1 MMNRK
6 DKESRLVANAETELQ
21 KTQQIAESEF
31 VKTQLHK
38 FTNDKLN
45 KDIIIRDDLL
55 KDKRDVS
62 EKLND
67 RIEGRQEMLDSL
79 VAEVNSNQTELLG
92 SYDVAKLAIAEL
104 RKVNPKKANELS
116 NKLALKA
123 QSSHSDTIKKK
134 RL

>member
-1 MMNRK
+1 MNKK
-6 DKESRLVANAETELQ
+6 DKENKLVANAETELQ
-21 KTQQIAESEF
+21 KTQQLSESEF
-31 VKTQLHK
+31 VKTKLHK
-38 FTNDKLN
+38 FTTDKLS

-55 KDKRDVS
+55 KEKRDVS

-104 RKVNPKKANELS
+104 RKVNPKKANELENS
-116 NKLALKA
+116 LALKVKKSG
-123 QSSHSDTIKKK
+123 SSIFKKQ
-134 RL
+134 

>member
-6 DKESRLVANAETELQ
+6 DKESRLVAHAETELQ

-38 FTNDKLN
+38 FTNDKLS
-45 KDIIIRDDLL
+45 KDIIIRNDLL

-79 VAEVNSNQTELLG
+79 VAEVNSNQTELL
-92 SYDVAKLAIAEL
+92 SSLDVAKQAIAEL
-104 RKVNPKKANELS
+104 RKVNPKKANELENFLS
-116 NKLALKA
+116 LKVKKSG
-123 QSSHSDTIKKK
+123 SSIFKKQ
-134 RL
+134 

>member
-1 MMNRK
+1 MNKK
-6 DKESRLVANAETELQ
+6 DKENRLVTNAEAELQ

-31 VKTQLHK
+31 VKTQLQK
-38 FTNDKLN
+38 FINNKLR

-55 KDKRDVS
+55 KDDIEPDKILI
-62 EKLND
+62 KN
-67 RIEGRQEMLDSL
+67 IEGRQEMLDSL

-92 SYDVAKLAIAEL
+92 SLDVAKLAIEEL
-104 RKVNPKKANELS
+104 RKVNPRKASELS
-116 NKLALKA
+116 NILALKI

>member
-1 MMNRK
+1 MMNKK
-6 DKESRLVANAETELQ
+6 DKENKLVANAETELQ
-21 KTQQIAESEF
+21 KTQQLSESEF

-38 FTNDKLN
+38 FTTDKLS

-79 VAEVNSNQTELLG
+79 VAEVNSNQTELLD

-104 RKVNPKKANELS
+104 RKVNPKKANELE
-116 NKLALKA
+116 NFLALKVKKSG
-123 QSSHSDTIKKK
+123 SSIFKKQ
-134 RL
+134 

>member
-6 DKESRLVANAETELQ
+6 DKESRLVANTETELQ

-38 FTNDKLN
+38 FTNDKLS

-67 RIEGRQEMLDSL
+67 RIEDRQEMLDSL

-104 RKVNPKKANELS
+104 RKVNPKKANELE
-116 NKLALKA
+116 NFLALKVKK
-123 QSSHSDTIKKK
+123 SSSSIFKKQ
-134 RL
+134 

>member
-1 MMNRK
+1 MNRK
-6 DKESRLVANAETELQ
+6 DKESRLVANTETELQ

-38 FTNDKLN
+38 FTNDKLS

-67 RIEGRQEMLDSL
+67 RIEDRQEMLDSL

-104 RKVNPKKANELS
+104 RKVNPKKANELE
-116 NKLALKA
+116 NFLALKVKK
-123 QSSHSDTIKKK
+123 SSSSIFKKQ
-134 RL
+134 

>member
-1 MMNRK
+1 MNKK
-6 DKESRLVANAETELQ
+6 DKENKLVANAETELQ
-21 KTQQIAESEF
+21 KTQQLSESEF
-31 VKTQLHK
+31 VKTQLQK
-38 FTNDKLN
+38 FINTKLR

-55 KDKRDVS
+55 KCNGSVS
-62 EKLND
+62 EKLTD

-92 SYDVAKLAIAEL
+92 SLDVAKLAIEEL
-104 RKVNPKKANELS
+104 RKINPRKASELS
-116 NKLALKA
+116 NILALKI

>member
-1 MMNRK
+1 MNRK
-6 DKESRLVANAETELQ
+6 DKESRLVAHAETELQ

-38 FTNDKLN
+38 FTNDKLS
-45 KDIIIRDDLL
+45 KDIIIRNDLL

-79 VAEVNSNQTELLG
+79 VAEVNSNQTELL
-92 SYDVAKLAIAEL
+92 SSLDVAKQAIAEL
-104 RKVNPKKANELS
+104 RKVNPKKANELENFLS
-116 NKLALKA
+116 LKVKKSG
-123 QSSHSDTIKKK
+123 SSIFKKQ
-134 RL
+134 

>member
-1 MMNRK
+1 MNKK
-6 DKESRLVANAETELQ
+6 DKENRLVANAETELQ

-31 VKTQLHK
+31 VKTQLQK
-38 FTNDKLN
+38 FINNKLR

-55 KDKRDVS
+55 KDDIEPDKVLI
-62 EKLND
+62 KN
-67 RIEGRQEMLDSL
+67 IEGRQEMLDSL

-92 SYDVAKLAIAEL
+92 SLDVAKLAIEEL
-104 RKVNPKKANELS
+104 RKVNPRKASELS
-116 NKLALKA
+116 NILALKI

>member
-1 MMNRK
+1 MNKK
-6 DKESRLVANAETELQ
+6 DKENRLTANAKLELQ

-31 VKTQLHK
+31 VKTQLQK
-38 FTNDKLN
+38 FINNKLRQ
-45 KDIIIRDDLL
+45 DIVIRDDLL
-55 KDKRDVS
+55 KDNRDVS
-62 EKLND
+62 EKLTD

-92 SYDVAKLAIAEL
+92 SLDVAKLAIEEL
-104 RKVNPKKANELS
+104 RKINPRKASELS
-116 NKLALKA
+116 NILALKI